1 MNIVTVHNLK
11 KYFGKGE
18 NQVKA
23 LDGIDLEIEKGK
35 FTAIIGASGSGKTTL
50 LNMIGGMDVPDEGEV
65 IVDGV
70 NLRGLKEKE
79 LAVFRRSKVGFVY
92 QNFNLVPTLTVK
104 ENILF
109 PLSLAG
115 STPDPA
121 FFDEIVELLHLK
133 ERLNAYPG
141 ELSGGGQQRVAIA
154 RALIAKPA
162 ILLADEPTGNIDPEL
177 SLEMME
183 LLERVSETGITV
195 VVVTHEHELV
205 RQFHQRVVT
214 LKKGRIISDVPAD
227 KEAIRARAERKE
239 RLFETE
245 LEPADTAEKEAATV

>member
-1 MNIVTVHNLK
+1 MNLLEVKNICKTYGN
-11 KYFGKGE
+11 GE
-18 NQVKA
+18 TAVKA
-23 LDGIDLEIEKGK
+23 LKDVSFSVPKGEYV
-35 FTAIIGASGSGKTTL
+35 AIVGESGSGKSTL
-50 LNMIGGMDVPDEGEV
+50 LNMIGGMDIPDEGEV

-154 RALIAKPA
+154 RALATKPA
-162 ILLADEPTGNIDPEL
+162 ILLADEPTGNLDSRTSQDVL
-177 SLEMME
+177 SLMKM
-183 LLERVSETGITV
+183 TGRKFSQTMVMIT
-195 VVVTHEHELV
+195 HNEEIAQLSDRIV
-205 RQFHQRVVT
+205 RIED
-214 LKKGRIISDVPAD
+214 GRIV
-227 KEAIRARAERKE
+227 
-239 RLFETE
+239 TQ
-245 LEPADTAEKEAATV
+245 

>member
-1 MNIVTVHNLK
+1 MDIVTVHNLK
-11 KYFGKGE
+11 KYFGRGE

-23 LDGIDLEIEKGK
+23 LDGVDLAIEKGK

-50 LNMIGGMDVPDEGEV
+50 LNMIGGMDIPDEGEV

-79 LAVFRRSKVGFVY
+79 LSVFRRSKVGFIY
-92 QNFNLVPTLTVK
+92 QNFNLVSTLTVK

-115 STPDPA
+115 STPDPV
-121 FFDEIVELLHLK
+121 FFEEIVKLLHIE
-133 ERLNAYPG
+133 ERLNAFPA

-162 ILLADEPTGNIDPEL
+162 IILADEPTGNLDSKSGQNVLGLLKLSVETYRQTLVMITHNLEL
-177 SLEMME
+177 AQMADCVVRIEDG
-183 LLERVSETGITV
+183 RV
-195 VVVTHEHELV
+195 
-205 RQFHQRVVT
+205 
-214 LKKGRIISDVPAD
+214 
-227 KEAIRARAERKE
+227 RA
-239 RLFETE
+239 
-245 LEPADTAEKEAATV
+245 

>member
-18 NQVKA
+18 NQVRA

-50 LNMIGGMDVPDEGEV
+50 LNMIGGMDIPDDGEV

-79 LAVFRRSKVGFVY
+79 LAVFRRNKVGFVY

-115 STPDPA
+115 STPDPV
-121 FFDEIVELLHLK
+121 FFEEIVSLLHLK
-133 ERLNAYPG
+133 ERMNAYPG

-162 ILLADEPTGNIDPEL
+162 ILLADEPTGNLDSKTGQNVLGLLKTSVETYHQTLVMITHNLEL
-177 SLEMME
+177 AQMAD
-183 LLERVSETGITV
+183 RVIRIED
-195 VVVTHEHELV
+195 
-205 RQFHQRVVT
+205 
-214 LKKGRIISDVPAD
+214 GRI
-227 KEAIRARAERKE
+227 RA
-239 RLFETE
+239 
-245 LEPADTAEKEAATV
+245 